1 MKATAKD
8 SKELLELLDEHTYLR
23 ELNNSNRLMLIQ
35 GIELIQNGLQFIEWT
50 DGVLSPNAYDGL
62 TILRNRFDF
71 FKDYV
76 FEGTNINHLA
86 IDRASESIKNVWFG
100 LDGKKNIDKLLKEL
114 RTLNVCKFRE
124 EYKEQQK
131 ELINI
136 AKKELAKEQKTTN

>member
-1 MKATAKD
+1 MGTTAKD
-8 SKELLELLDEHTYLR
+8 SKELLQLLDEHTYLR

-76 FEGTNINHLA
+76 FEETDVNHLV
-86 IDRASESIKNVWFG
+86 IDRAKENIKNVWFG
-100 LDGKKNIDKLLKEL
+100 FEGKKNIHKLLKEL
-114 RTLNVCKFRE
+114 RELNVSEFR
-124 EYKEQQK
+124 KEHKAQQQ

-136 AKKELAKEQKTTN
+136 AKKELSK

>member
-76 FEGTNINHLA
+76 FEETDVNHLA
-86 IDRASESIKNVWFG
+86 IDRAKESVSNVWFG
-100 LDGKKNIDKLLKEL
+100 LEGKKNIHKLLKEL
-114 RTLNVCKFRE
+114 RELNVSEFRKE
-124 EYKEQQK
+124 HKEQQQ

-136 AKKELAKEQKTTN
+136 AKKELSK